1 MKNGKGLIT
10 IFAVTILCGAVLSF
24 PGVTLAQSLQTDSGV
39 PYRSVTPMEESIID
53 RTAIVA
59 LRQIS
64 QARLDIHL
72 RNLASARRDLAEAN
86 RLIETIRENLS
97 TASSK
102 NLIQIARR
110 HLEYEPAR
118 QVMHDM
124 PPIYSSLEMISVY
137 LPTDK
142 AKLHV
147 DRANGY
153 LERNDKQGAEREL
166 ALADNSMIIIEIE
179 LPLLKSQQYIKKAQ
193 GYLAAR
199 NAGKAEEA
207 LQSAEQRVMT
217 LYTGVHSPLFQANR
231 NIWMAARNYPAAG
244 KADTGHNLEQAR
256 VYLDQIAAGRSP
268 TDKEEAGKL
277 SKEIAGLEKKLADE
291 GKVAESDLK
300 AAWAKSTALTER
312 SSAYLSAD
320 LSESETSLRGDNNLI
335 EAKLHVAYA
344 ETYQLITAEPG
355 KAMKELD
362 TAQSYLQKAAVSHL
376 AGTADR
382 KKMRRIGN
390 VLLALK
396 SYPEKSD
403 AEVRERYDTVKDEM
417 SELIKNM

>member
-1 MKNGKGLIT
+1 MPWAIT
-10 IFAVTILCGAVLSF
+10 RNLEDFTA
-24 PGVTLAQSLQTDSGV
+24 V
-39 PYRSVTPMEESIID
+39 PYRSVTPLEESTID

-64 QARLDIHL
+64 QARSDIH
-72 RNLASARRDLAEAN
+72 RRDLAGARRDLAEAN
-86 RLIETIRENLS
+86 RLIETIRDNLS

-102 NLIQIARR
+102 NLIQVARR

-118 QVMHDM
+118 QVMHDL

-147 DRANGY
+147 DRAKGY
-153 LERNDKQGAEREL
+153 LERNDKRGADKEL

-199 NAGKAEEA
+199 NAGKAEVA

-231 NIWMAARNYPAAG
+231 SIWMAVRNYPAAG

-256 VYLDQIAAGRSP
+256 VYLGQIPAERSP
-268 TDKEEAGKL
+268 LEKEEAGKL

-300 AAWAKSTALTER
+300 AAWEKSVALTER
-312 SSAYLSAD
+312 SAAYLSAD
-320 LSESETSLRGDNNLI
+320 RSESETSLRGDNNLI

-344 ETYQLITAEPG
+344 ETYQLTTAEPG
-355 KAMKELD
+355 KATRELEM
-362 TAQSYLQKAAVSHL
+362 AQSYLQKAADSHL
-376 AGTADR
+376 AGPADR

-390 VLLALK
+390 VLLTLK

-403 AEVRERYDTVKDEM
+403 AEVRERYDTVKDDL
-417 SELIKNM
+417 SVLIKTM